1 MLRRHQHRLNQKTD
15 FVNLM
20 PKCFGEF
27 EPFITYCR
35 NNNGNID
42 IAIRFGVPFG
52 IGTKHQHL
60 RFMYKMP

>member
-1 MLRRHQHRLNQKTD
+1 
-15 FVNLM
+15 M